1 MLERGGK
8 KLFTHGLEALEQGN
22 TDSAEAFFKRA
33 IELNDRPEYWSYLA
47 VCIAKGQGRLELAFN
62 LCEKAM
68 AREPENT
75 LHYLNLGK
83 IYLTAG
89 KKADAIRTFN
99 EGLALGTNQEITEE
113 LNKLG
118 IRKPPPFSSLD
129 RDHPANKYLGILL
142 KMLGMR

>member
-8 KLFTHGLEALEQGN
+8 KLFTQGLEALGQGR
-22 TDSAEAFFKRA
+22 TDSARAFFERA

-62 LCEKAM
+62 LCERAM

-83 IYLTAG
+83 IYLIAG
-89 KKADAIRTFN
+89 KKADAITTFN
-99 EGLALGTNQEITEE
+99 EGLALGMNQEITEE

-118 IRKPPPFSSLD
+118 IRKPPLLSSLR
-129 RDHPANKYLGILL
+129 RDHPANKYLGMLL
-142 KMLGMR
+142 RKLGLR